1 MARSDRIIE
10 LLTIK
15 KLSMFRLSL
24 KITFSLLLLFLA
36 SCGGGS
42 QNQKI
47 KIRLLDLNGK
57 PKRAQVK
64 TLKFNQQILTQ
75 IAEAEKDGTISSV
88 NFEDRSTDSSHFPK
102 IKNGDP
108 AIDNNNQINK
118 IKSYNNSDFGK
129 FSSDN
134 LDNIFANKDQ
144 NIKNQ
149 QSGDAKINSGD
160 LGAMPKQHGNKT
172 HKIKPSNKIQE
183 IPTSIETEVQQP
195 IDFKTSS
202 QELTKVEENVS
213 NKAKN
218 RSRNIVLKPELEEKN
233 NNRFNFNGSNG
244 QKNKIQIGVF
254 SDIKNAKQALTK
266 NKKFGNAKIISTKNG
281 SKVSYKVV
289 IGPFKNNAQAL
300 NTAEKIKKAG
310 GDAVLVN

>member
-1 MARSDRIIE
+1 
-10 LLTIK
+10 
-15 KLSMFRLSL
+15 MFRLSL
-24 KITFSLLLLFLA
+24 KITFSLLLLLLA

-57 PKRAQVK
+57 PKRAHVK
-64 TLKFNQQILTQ
+64 TLKFNQQVLSK
-75 IAEAEKDGTISSV
+75 IAEAEKDGTISSA
-88 NFEDRSTDSSHFPK
+88 NLEDIPTSSNNFPK

-118 IKSYNNSDFGK
+118 IKSYNDTDFGK

-149 QSGDAKINSGD
+149 QSDDTKVSSGD
-160 LGAMPKQHGNKT
+160 LSVMNKQRGNKT

-183 IPTSIETEVQQP
+183 IPTSIETETQQP
-195 IDFKTSS
+195 IDFQSSS
-202 QELTKVEENVS
+202 QELTKVEES
-213 NKAKN
+213 GKANN
-218 RSRNIVLKPELEEKN
+218 RIKRKIILKPEFEEKN
-233 NNRFNFNGSNG
+233 NSRFNFNGSSD

-254 SDIKNAKQALTK
+254 SDIKNAKQALAK
-266 NKKFGNAKIISTKNG
+266 NNKFHNAKIISTKNG
-281 SKVSYKVV
+281 GKISHKVI
-289 IGPFKNNAQAL
+289 IGPFKNSAQAL
-300 NTAEKIKKAG
+300 NAAEKIRKAG

>member
-1 MARSDRIIE
+1 
-10 LLTIK
+10 
-15 KLSMFRLSL
+15 MFRLSL
-24 KITFSLLLLFLA
+24 KVTFSLLLLLLA

-57 PKRAQVK
+57 PKRAQLR
-64 TLKFNQQILTQ
+64 TLKFNQQILSQ
-75 IAEAEKDGTISSV
+75 IAEAEKDGTIGSV
-88 NFEDRSTDSSHFPK
+88 KFEDRSTASSHFPK
-102 IKNGDP
+102 IQNGDP

-118 IKSYNNSDFGK
+118 INSYNNTDFGK

-149 QSGDAKINSGD
+149 QSEDSKISSGD
-160 LGAMPKQHGNKT
+160 LSAMPKQHSNKT

-183 IPTSIETEVQQP
+183 IPTSIETEAQQP
-195 IDFKTSS
+195 IEFKSSS
-202 QELTKVEENVS
+202 QELTKVEESGSGKVNNRVS
-213 NKAKN
+213 K
-218 RSRNIVLKPELEEKN
+218 NIVLKTGLEEKH

-254 SDIKNAKQALTK
+254 SDIKNAKQALAK
-266 NKKFGNAKIISTKNG
+266 NKKFGNANIISTKNG
-281 SKVSYKVV
+281 GKIIYKVV

-300 NTAEKIKKAG
+300 NIAEKIKKAG